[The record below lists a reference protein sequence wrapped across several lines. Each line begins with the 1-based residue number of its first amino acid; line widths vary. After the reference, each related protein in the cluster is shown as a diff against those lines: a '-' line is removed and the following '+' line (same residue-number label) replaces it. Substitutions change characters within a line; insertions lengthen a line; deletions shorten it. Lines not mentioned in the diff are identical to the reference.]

1 MLPPAL
7 APLAH
12 LARNLWGSWTPDA
25 AALWRDADAMRWDRH
40 RQNPLAM
47 LQDVEPARWSALAQ
61 DPAYVA
67 RVQAVHA
74 AFEAYLSDGGWQA
87 RRGVPGT
94 PVAYFS
100 MEFGLHTSLRIYS
113 GGLGVLA
120 GDHLKSASDL
130 GIPLTAVGLFYHQGY
145 FRQVVDDG
153 VQVAAYVPAR
163 LDRLPLEPVLDAAGQ
178 RVSVTVPIGEHDAIA
193 IAWRV
198 PVGRISLYLLDV
210 DHPANPEPIRQL
222 TRTLYGGDE
231 SMRIAQEALLGIG
244 GVRLLRAL
252 DVQAEVFHMNEGHC
266 AFVPVELMREA
277 TEAGASLSA
286 AVGATRRRCVFT
298 THTPVPAGHD
308 RFPAALVTRT
318 LGRYEASTGWPA
330 GTLTDLGRVQPGNA
344 SETLCMTVL
353 ALRTAHATNGVAA
366 KHGEVSRQMWHALWP
381 DRAVAD
387 VPIGHITNGVHP
399 FGWMSDRAQALFD
412 RHVPGWRSEPWREDV
427 WSSGV
432 ATIDDATLW
441 ATRNAL
447 RADLAGFLSQR
458 QGLQL
463 DPTALTIGFARR
475 FATYKRGDLLFRD
488 PDRLAALLSGPLPVQ
503 IVYSGKAHPRDA
515 AGQAVLAN
523 VLRWSE
529 DPRFRG
535 RVFFVEDYDMEV
547 GAALTSGVDVWLNN
561 PRRPQ
566 EASGTSGQ
574 KVTLNLGLN
583 LSVLDGWWIEGF
595 DGTNGWAI
603 GPDDV
608 AHDQQMDE
616 DDAEA
621 LYTALESAVLPAW
634 RNRGHD
640 GVPTHWLAAV
650 RRSTITCASRFNS
663 HRMVKDYVEQLYAVS
678 DDDDV
683 VSAP

>member
-12 LARNLWGSWTPDA
+12 LARNLWGSWTPEA
-25 AALWRDADAMRWDRH
+25 VALWRDADALRWDRH

-47 LQDVEPARWSALAQ
+47 LQDVEPSRWAELAA
-61 DPAYVA
+61 DAAYVA
-67 RVQAVHA
+67 RVHAVSA
-74 AFEAYLSDGGWQA
+74 AFERYLAEGGWQA
-87 RRGVPGT
+87 TRGVPPT

-178 RVSVTVPIGEHDAIA
+178 RVSVRVPIGEHDAVA

-210 DHPANPEPIRQL
+210 DHSANPEPVRQL

-231 SMRIAQEALLGIG
+231 AMRIGQEALLGIG
-244 GVRLLRAL
+244 GVGLLRSLGVAA
-252 DVQAEVFHMNEGHC
+252 DVYHMNEGHC
-266 AFVPVELMREA
+266 AFVPVALMREA
-277 TEAGASLSA
+277 TEAGASLA
-286 AVGATRRRCVFT
+286 DAVRTTRRRCVFT

-318 LGRYEASTGWPA
+318 LGRYEADAGWAA
-330 GTLTDLGRVQPGNA
+330 GTITDLGRVQPGNP

-366 KHGEVSRQMWHALWP
+366 KHGEVSRQMWHGLWP

-412 RHVPGWRSEPWREDV
+412 RHVAGWRAEPWREDL
-427 WSSGV
+427 WAAGLE
-432 ATIDDATLW
+432 TLDDATLW

-447 RADLAGFLSQR
+447 RGDLCAFLAQR
-458 QGLQL
+458 QGLHL
-463 DPTALTIGFARR
+463 DPHALTIGFARR

-488 PDRLAALLSGPLPVQ
+488 PDRLAAILSGPLPVQ

-621 LYTALESAVLPAW
+621 LYAALESAVVPAW
-634 RNRGHD
+634 RARGAD
-640 GVPTHWLAAV
+640 GVPTSWLAAV

-663 HRMVKDYVEQLYAVS
+663 HRMVKDYVERLYAPS
-678 DDDDV
+678 DDDV
-683 VSAP
+683 VVAAP